1 MRQDNLKI
9 YRDEKVKR
17 NTELLKRAIEHI
29 KQYSGTISMS
39 NVSKVSYEIA
49 KDNENGLSVPALSKN
64 KLYKA
69 LIEEAKNSSDSHK
82 QQAINKELSS
92 KTLKDM
98 SQPELIA
105 EIYKLRVA
113 SLSNE
118 KESYVLKDI
127 IAEYKI
133 DKNIVAD
140 VRSDEE
146 SKECLFA
153 LEHAITVL
161 LAQDILYIEHETFDV
176 KLAAF
181 GTLVLKGSV
190 YKKILNK
197 ANNNGTNKG
206 KNN

>member
-118 KESYVLKDI
+118 KESSVLKDI

-161 LAQDILYIEHETFDV
+161 LAQDILYIEQETFDV